1 MSIGFK
7 IKKLR
12 EEVNLSQENL
22 AAQLGITQSELSKI
36 ENGRAKKIDVF
47 FMAKVCDF
55 FKKDFDHF
63 TGKKSVN
70 KEVVSYTIQTSLA
83 IIIKELKKIID
94 ENQKKDEII
103 KFLKSKK

>member
-12 EEVNLSQENL
+12 EELNLSQENL

-36 ENGRAKKIDVF
+36 ENGKAKKIDVY
-47 FMAKVCDF
+47 FMTKVCDF

-63 TGKKSVN
+63 TNKKSVN
-70 KEVVSYTIQTSLA
+70 KEVGSYSTQTSFD

-94 ENQKKDEII
+94 DNKKKDEII
-103 KFLKSKK
+103 NFMKSKK